1 MKTTSLKITKLTAF
15 VAVIALFALGSC
27 DGFAPTIKVP
37 FESEAEFNLTPS
49 TAKSTVDTDLELLHT
64 WGFDQDLNA
73 LIEEYGGNAEKIKES
88 NIKTVTLTLLGEN
101 NVDLSQIFASLKLMV
116 DKNPAELEE
125 LVAQSTTITA
135 NSVSFELVK
144 GDILNYTS
152 GANGF
157 TFLLYGDVN
166 WNNLLQT
173 INLKITVTSELVVEL
188 L

>member
-1 MKTTSLKITKLTAF
+1 MKTASLKITKLTAF

-37 FESEAEFNLTPS
+37 FESEAEFNLTPP
-49 TAKSTVDTDLELLHT
+49 TAKSTVDNDLHLLHT
-64 WGFDQDLNA
+64 WGFTQDLNA

-88 NIKTVTLTLLGEN
+88 NIKTVTLTLLGED
-101 NVDLSQIFASLKLMV
+101 NVDLSQIFASLMLKV

-125 LVAQSTTITA
+125 LVAQSTSITA

-166 WNNLLQT
+166 WDNLIQT
-173 INLKITVTSELVVEL
+173 INLKITVKSELVVEL